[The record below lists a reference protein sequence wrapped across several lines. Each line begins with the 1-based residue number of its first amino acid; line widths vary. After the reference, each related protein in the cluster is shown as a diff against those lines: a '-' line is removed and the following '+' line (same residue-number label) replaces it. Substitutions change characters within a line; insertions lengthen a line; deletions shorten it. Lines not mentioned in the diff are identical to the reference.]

1 MEIKVLLVGESWVSS
16 STHLKGFD
24 FFVSTH
30 YATGGDFLIGAL
42 SSGGIE
48 VVHQPSHEAARAF
61 PLELN
66 KLKEYDVIIL
76 SDIGANT
83 LLLPPE
89 VFLEGQ
95 RVPNRLELIK
105 EYVRNGGGLIMAG
118 GYLSFQGIYGSAR
131 YHRTP
136 IEEVL
141 PVTLLPVD
149 DRVEK
154 PEGIN
159 PHVTKPEHPIVRGI
173 DREWPYLL
181 GFNEVVP
188 KANGEVLAA
197 VGEHPLLVTGG
208 FGKGR
213 SVAWTSDVGP
223 HWCPK
228 QFVEWPGYA
237 QLWRQIVNWV
247 TGGAEEV

>member
-1 MEIKVLLVGESWVSS
+1 MEKKVLLVGESWVSS
-16 STHLKGFD
+16 STHFKGFD

-61 PLELN
+61 PLELS
-66 KLKEYDVIIL
+66 KLQTFDVVIL

-89 VFLEGQ
+89 VFLEGK

-141 PVTLLPVD
+141 PVTILAVD

-154 PEGIN
+154 PEG
-159 PHVTKPEHPIVRGI
+159 VTPVVKKAEHPIMQGVAG
-173 DREWPYLL
+173 EWPYLL
-181 GFNEVVP
+181 GFNEVTA
-188 KANGEVLAA
+188 KEHGEVLAT
-197 VGEHPLLVTGG
+197 VGDYPLLVTGS

-213 SVAWTSDVGP
+213 TVAWTSDVGP

-228 QFVEWPGYA
+228 EFVEWEGYTR
-237 QLWRQIVNWV
+237 LWRQIVAWAA
-247 TGGAEEV
+247 GK

>member
-1 MEIKVLLVGESWVSS
+1 MEIKALLVGESWVTS

-24 FFVSTH
+24 FFVSAH
-30 YATGGDFLIGAL
+30 YATGGDFLIEAL

-48 VVHQPSHEAARAF
+48 VVHQPGHEAARTF
-61 PLELN
+61 PLELS
-66 KLKEYDVIIL
+66 KLEPYDVVIL

-89 VFLEGQ
+89 VFLEGK

-136 IEEVL
+136 IEEIL
-141 PVTLLPVD
+141 PVTLSAVD

-159 PHVTKPEHPIVRGI
+159 PRVLQAEHPILQEV

-181 GFNEVVP
+181 GFNEVKP
-188 KANGEVLAA
+188 KEKGEVLAVA
-197 VGEHPLLVTGG
+197 GDYPLLVTGS

-213 SVAWTSDVGP
+213 TVAWTSDVGP

-228 QFVEWPGYA
+228 AFVEWPGYTR
-237 QLWRQIVNWV
+237 LWRQIVTWA
-247 TGGAEEV
+247 GGRR

>member
-1 MEIKVLLVGESWVSS
+1 METKVLLVGESWISS

-24 FFVSTH
+24 FFSSTY
-30 YATGGDFLIGAL
+30 YATGGDFLIAAL
-42 SSGGIE
+42 SSASMQIT
-48 VVHQPSHEAARAF
+48 HQPSHEAAKSF
-61 PLELN
+61 PFELS
-66 KLKEYDVIIL
+66 KLQAYDAIVL

-89 VFLEGQ
+89 VFLEGR
-95 RVPNRLELIK
+95 RVPNRLQLIK
-105 EYVRNGGGLIMAG
+105 EYVAEGGGLVMAG

-141 PVTLLPVD
+141 PVLLLPID
-149 DRVEK
+149 DRIER

-159 PHVTKPEHPIVRGI
+159 PSVTRKDHQITHGI
-173 DREWPYLL
+173 DGAWPYLL
-181 GFNEVVP
+181 GFNEVKP
-188 KANGEVLAA
+188 KEGAEVLAK
-197 VGEHPLLVTGG
+197 VEEYPLLVAGS

-228 QFVEWPGYA
+228 EFVEWPGYTR
-237 QLWRQIVNWV
+237 LWRQIIAWV
-247 TGGAEEV
+247 SGR

>member
-24 FFVSTH
+24 FFVSAH

-48 VVHQPSHEAARAF
+48 VVHQPSHEAARSF
-61 PLELN
+61 PLEVS
-66 KLKEYDVIIL
+66 KLEQYDVIIL

-89 VFLEGQ
+89 VFLEGK

-141 PVTLLPVD
+141 PVTLLAVD

-159 PHVTKPEHPIVRGI
+159 PRVKRSEHLILQGVEG
-173 DREWPYLL
+173 DWPYLL
-181 GFNEVVP
+181 GFNEVIP
-188 KANGEVLAA
+188 KEVGEVLVT
-197 VGEHPLLVTGG
+197 VGENPLLVTGS

-223 HWCPK
+223 HWCPTE
-228 QFVEWPGYA
+228 FVEWPGYT
-237 QLWRQIVNWV
+237 QLWRQIVTWAA
-247 TGGAEEV
+247 GGRGR

>member
-1 MEIKVLLVGESWVSS
+1 M
-16 STHLKGFD
+16 
-24 FFVSTH
+24 
-30 YATGGDFLIGAL
+30 GAL
-42 SSGGIE
+42 SCGGIE
-48 VVHQPSHEAARAF
+48 VAHQPSHEAARAF
-61 PLELN
+61 PLELS
-66 KLKEYDVIIL
+66 KLEQYDVIIL

-105 EYVRNGGGLIMAG
+105 EDVRNGGGLIMAG

-173 DREWPYLL
+173 D
-181 GFNEVVP
+181 
-188 KANGEVLAA
+188 
-197 VGEHPLLVTGG
+197 
-208 FGKGR
+208 
-213 SVAWTSDVGP
+213 
-223 HWCPK
+223 
-228 QFVEWPGYA
+228 
-237 QLWRQIVNWV
+237 
-247 TGGAEEV
+247 

>member
-1 MEIKVLLVGESWVSS
+1 METKVLLVGESWVST

-24 FFVSTH
+24 FFSSTY

-48 VVHQPSHEAARAF
+48 VIHQPSHEAAKSF

-66 KLKEYDVIIL
+66 SLQVYDVVIL

-89 VFLEGQ
+89 VFLEGK

-105 EYVRNGGGLIMAG
+105 EYVGKGGGLVMAG

-141 PVTLLPVD
+141 PVSLLPVD
-149 DRVEK
+149 DRIER
-154 PEGIN
+154 PEGVN
-159 PHVTKPEHPIVRGI
+159 PRVTNKNHPITQGI
-173 DREWPYLL
+173 GGEWPYLL
-181 GFNEVVP
+181 GFNEVIP
-188 KANGEVLAA
+188 KENAEVLAM
-197 VGEHPLLVTGG
+197 VGENPLLVTGS
-208 FGKGR
+208 FSKGR
-213 SVAWTSDVGP
+213 SVAWTSDIGP

-228 QFVEWPGYA
+228 EFVEWAGYT
-237 QLWRQIVNWV
+237 QLWRQIIAWAGRGSH
-247 TGGAEEV
+247 TK

>member
-1 MEIKVLLVGESWVSS
+1 METKVLLVGESWVST

-24 FFVSTH
+24 FFSSTY
-30 YATGGDFLIGAL
+30 YATGSDFLIAAL
-42 SSGGIE
+42 SSAG
-48 VVHQPSHEAARAF
+48 VQVTHQPSHEAAKSF
-61 PLELN
+61 PFELN
-66 KLKEYDVIIL
+66 KLQEYNVVIL

-83 LLLPPE
+83 LLLSPD
-89 VFLEGQ
+89 VFLEGK

-105 EYVRNGGGLIMAG
+105 EYVSQGGGLVMAG

-141 PVTLLPVD
+141 PVTILPID
-149 DRVEK
+149 DRIEK

-159 PHVTKPEHPIVRGI
+159 PAVTRKDHPITQGI
-173 DREWPYLL
+173 NGNWPYLL
-181 GFNEVVP
+181 GFNEVKP
-188 KANGEVLAA
+188 KEQAEVLAM
-197 VGEHPLLVTGG
+197 VGEYPLLVTGS

-228 QFVEWPGYA
+228 DFVDWPGYS
-237 QLWRQIVNWV
+237 QLWQRIIAWAALK
-247 TGGAEEV
+247 G